1 MNKCTVMVEV
11 LGKMKLKIR
20 KIHAISLFCIIVLL
34 FLITYPALAGQGCG
48 TNWMGDTSSDKDF
61 WVSKNQKQGITG
73 PSESGTSAAS
83 VSIKTLGAA
92 ATKTSGPSLIKSL
105 TPDKPSPQTAGTS
118 ITWTAGV
125 DDQNKEKLSYN
136 FFLKGPSTSGQF
148 IEQTGWIDANSWT
161 WNSSDKDVG
170 ENQIEVEVKSSGSEN
185 IDDNLTVSF
194 VVTAKNPT
202 NAASSDSSS
211 PPPDSHP
218 ISRTGGSIK
227 NKPRLAPDE
236 RPRLPVTNPT
246 GPNMSMPEPSPK
258 SSAATESTVDQQ
270 TDVQAEETSFEEEQP
285 QVADLGGKW
294 TIRLEDMGNTL
305 DLVLIQSGETI
316 MGSGTLKEQ
325 NTKIPVTASGSV
337 DGNSITLDVKTV
349 VGEFVNKIDKSY
361 DLELVKVERMISGTY
376 EAYSGEDS
384 AGKGNATASRIG
396 L

>member
-1 MNKCTVMVEV
+1 
-11 LGKMKLKIR
+11 MKLKIP
-20 KIHAISLFCIIVLL
+20 KAPAISLFCIIALL

-48 TNWMGDTSSDKDF
+48 TNWMGDTSTDKDF

-118 ITWTAGV
+118 ITLIASIN
-125 DDQNKEKLSYN
+125 DQNKEKLSYN
-136 FFLKGPSTSGQF
+136 FLLKGPSTSGQF
-148 IEQTGWIDANSWT
+148 VEQTGWIAANSWT

-185 IDDNLTVSF
+185 IDDNLTVSY
-194 VVTAKNPT
+194 VITAKNLT

-211 PPPDSHP
+211 LSPNPHP
-218 ISRTGGSIK
+218 ISRTGESIK

-236 RPRLPVTNPT
+236 RPRLPVANPT

-270 TDVQAEETSFEEEQP
+270 MDAQADETSLEEEQP

-294 TIRLEDMGNTL
+294 TIRLEDIGSTL
-305 DLVLIQSGETI
+305 DLVLIQTGKTI

-376 EAYSGEDS
+376 EAYSGEDF
-384 AGKGNATASRIG
+384 AGQGNATASRIG

>member
-1 MNKCTVMVEV
+1 
-11 LGKMKLKIR
+11 MKPKVP
-20 KIHAISLFCIIVLL
+20 AVSLFCIIALL

-48 TNWMGDTSSDKDF
+48 TNWMGDTSIDKDF
-61 WVSKNQKQGITG
+61 WVSKNQNQGISG
-73 PSESGTSAAS
+73 SSASGTSATGA
-83 VSIKTLGAA
+83 SIKTLGAA

-105 TPDKPSPQTAGTS
+105 TPDKPSPQMAGTS
-118 ITWTAGV
+118 ITWTASIN
-125 DDQNKEKLSYN
+125 DQNKEKLSYN
-136 FFLKGPSTSGQF
+136 FLLKGPSTSGQF
-148 IEQTGWIDANSWT
+148 VEQTGWIAANSWK

-170 ENQIEVEVKSSGSEN
+170 ENLIEVEVKSSGSKN
-185 IDDNLTVSF
+185 IDNNLTASYVIIA
-194 VVTAKNPT
+194 TNPT

-211 PPPDSHP
+211 SSPDSHP

-236 RPRLPVTNPT
+236 QPRLPATNPT
-246 GPNMSMPEPSPK
+246 GPNMSMPEPNQK
-258 SSAATESTVDQQ
+258 SSAATENTVDQQ
-270 TDVQAEETSFEEEQP
+270 TDAQAAETSEEEQP

-294 TIRLEDMGNTL
+294 TIRLEDVGSTL
-305 DLVLIQSGETI
+305 DLVLIQNGETI

-349 VGEFVNKIDKSY
+349 VGEYVNKIDKHY
-361 DLELVKVERMISGTY
+361 NLELVKVERMISGTY
-376 EAYSGEDS
+376 EAYSGEDF

>member
-1 MNKCTVMVEV
+1 MVEV
-11 LGKMKLKIR
+11 LGKMKLKIP
-20 KIHAISLFCIIVLL
+20 KVPSVSLFCIIALL

-48 TNWMGDTSSDKDF
+48 TNWMGDTSIDKDF
-61 WVSKNQKQGITG
+61 WVSKNQNQGISG
-73 PSESGTSAAS
+73 SSASGTSATGA
-83 VSIKTLGAA
+83 SIKTLGAA

-105 TPDKPSPQTAGTS
+105 TPDKPSPQMAGTS
-118 ITWTAGV
+118 ITWTASIN
-125 DDQNKEKLSYN
+125 DQNKEKLSYN
-136 FFLKGPSTSGQF
+136 FLLKGPSTSGQF
-148 IEQTGWIDANSWT
+148 VEQTGWIAANSWK

-170 ENQIEVEVKSSGSEN
+170 ENLIEVEVKSSGSKN
-185 IDDNLTVSF
+185 IDNNLTASYVIIA
-194 VVTAKNPT
+194 TNPT

-211 PPPDSHP
+211 SSPDSHP

-236 RPRLPVTNPT
+236 QPRLPATNPT
-246 GPNMSMPEPSPK
+246 GPNMSMPEPNQK
-258 SSAATESTVDQQ
+258 SSAATENTVDQQ
-270 TDVQAEETSFEEEQP
+270 TDAQAAETSEEEQP

-294 TIRLEDMGNTL
+294 TIRLEDVGSTL
-305 DLVLIQSGETI
+305 DLVLIQNGETI

-349 VGEFVNKIDKSY
+349 VGEYVNKIDKHY
-361 DLELVKVERMISGTY
+361 NLELVKVERMISGTY
-376 EAYSGEDS
+376 EAYSGEDF

>member
-1 MNKCTVMVEV
+1 
-11 LGKMKLKIR
+11 MKPKVPSV
-20 KIHAISLFCIIVLL
+20 SLFCIIALL

-48 TNWMGDTSSDKDF
+48 TNWMGDTSIDKDF
-61 WVSKNQKQGITG
+61 WVSKNQNQGISG
-73 PSESGTSAAS
+73 SSASGTSATGA
-83 VSIKTLGAA
+83 SIKTLGAA

-105 TPDKPSPQTAGTS
+105 TPDKPSPQMAGTS
-118 ITWTAGV
+118 ITWTASIN
-125 DDQNKEKLSYN
+125 DQNKEKLSYN
-136 FFLKGPSTSGQF
+136 FLLKGPSTSGQF
-148 IEQTGWIDANSWT
+148 VEQTGWIAANSWK

-170 ENQIEVEVKSSGSEN
+170 ENLIEVEVKSSGSKN
-185 IDDNLTVSF
+185 IDNNLTASYVIIA
-194 VVTAKNPT
+194 TNPT

-211 PPPDSHP
+211 SSPDSHP

-236 RPRLPVTNPT
+236 QPRLPATNPT
-246 GPNMSMPEPSPK
+246 GPNMSMPEPNQK
-258 SSAATESTVDQQ
+258 SSAATENTVDQQ
-270 TDVQAEETSFEEEQP
+270 TDAQAAETSEEEQP

-294 TIRLEDMGNTL
+294 TIRLEDVGSTL
-305 DLVLIQSGETI
+305 DLVLIQNGETI

-349 VGEFVNKIDKSY
+349 VGEYVNKIDKHY
-361 DLELVKVERMISGTY
+361 NLELVKVERMISGTY
-376 EAYSGEDS
+376 EAYSGEDF